1 VTFRRDA
8 LACRE
13 DEPMQDENRVP
24 WVDTAKG
31 ACIVLV
37 VMMHATLGVGEAMGG
52 EGFMHWIVAF
62 ARPFR
67 MPDFFLVS
75 GLFLSRVIDRDWR
88 SYGDKRVVHF
98 LYFYLLWLVIQSAF
112 KFGQVSG
119 GTIGGFVHHLAVGL
133 VEPYSTLWFIYL
145 LAAFSIATKLLR
157 RLPGPLLLAAAAALQ
172 VASVET
178 HWTVIDEFC
187 GRWVY
192 FLAGYLLA
200 PAIFRLADAAV
211 AHRGAALAGL
221 AAWALVNA
229 YFALT
234 PPGMRGFPMLA
245 NLPGLALALGCVG
258 AVAIVTMAALITQTR
273 FAAPFRYMGR
283 NSIAIYLAF
292 FLPMALTRT
301 VLINTGVIADVGV
314 VSLIVTAAAVLVPL
328 ALERLVRHT
337 PASFLF
343 RRPAAFHIAPRRR
356 GAVLQPAE

>member
-1 VTFRRDA
+1 MRPDTLRFTAAPGGV
-8 LACRE
+8 
-13 DEPMQDENRVP
+13 DEGRVP

-52 EGFMHWIVAF
+52 EGFMHWVVAF

-98 LYFYLLWLVIQSAF
+98 LYFYLLWLVIQSGF

-119 GTIGGFVHHLAVGL
+119 GSAAGFIHHLAAGL

-157 RLPGPLLLAAAAALQ
+157 RVPPALLLGVAAALQ
-172 VASVET
+172 VASIET
-178 HWTVIDEFC
+178 HWTLIDEFC
-187 GRWVY
+187 ARWAY
-192 FLAGYLLA
+192 FLAGYLFA
-200 PAIFRLADAAV
+200 PAIFRLATWAV
-211 AHRGAALAGL
+211 ARTGAALAGL
-221 AAWALVNA
+221 GVWAVVNG

-234 PPGMRGFPMLA
+234 PSGVDGFPMLA
-245 NLPGLALALGCVG
+245 NLPGVALALGGVG
-258 AVAIVTMAALITQTR
+258 AVAIVTMAALLSETR
-273 FAAPFRYMGR
+273 LAAPFRYSGR

-301 VLINTGVIADVGV
+301 VLIKTAVIQDVGV
-314 VSLIVTAAAVLVPL
+314 VSLIVTIAAVLVPL
-328 ALERLVRHT
+328 ALERIVRHT
-337 PASFLF
+337 PMSFLF
-343 RRPAAFHIAPRRR
+343 RRPAAFHLTPSRR
-356 GAVLQPAE
+356 GPVLQPAE